1 MIISILFFEIIFCLQ
16 IQRWMTIIGSLD
28 LTNHLLQEFILF
40 VYRFFGLGINI
51 WILIFFWN
59 KKDLFIAK
67 THEKI
72 EIIPSLNSNEGGNG
86 DESAEIENDGR
97 IDEVE
102 EEEEHKETSGAY
114 DEI

>member
-16 IQRWMTIIGSLD
+16 VHRWMTIIGSLD

-40 VYRFFGLGINI
+40 VYRFFGLGINV
-51 WILIFFWN
+51 WILVFFWN

-72 EIIPSLNSNEGGNG
+72 EIIPSLNSGNPE
-86 DESAEIENDGR
+86 DESAGTMDDGR
-97 IDEVE
+97 IDEVDE
-102 EEEEHKETSGAY
+102 EEEEQKQTSGAY